1 MWPGIDGNPA
11 GSPVMVS
18 NMRKRAVQASRF
30 MLQMLQTPLYTKETE
45 QIDETCSSS
54 PSDGVDD
61 IENGSDEFEDGDE
74 GLAIRIAVEVI

>member
-1 MWPGIDGNPA
+1 
-11 GSPVMVS
+11 MVIRLDPQS
-18 NMRKRAVQASRF
+18 WCLTCVSVLCK
-30 MLQMLQTPLYTKETE
+30 LQMLQTPLYTKETE

-61 IENGSDEFEDGDE
+61 IENGSDEFENGDE